1 MDPRKGGYLSSF
13 WIGDFKDVC
22 FGKGGVGWGGT
33 GHWPL
38 PHYGERV
45 SLKMR
50 SGNRKTQERE
60 ARRPGC
66 IVPALPNE

>member
-1 MDPRKGGYLSSF
+1 MDPRKGDHLSSF

-22 FGKGGVGWGGT
+22 FAGGGGGNGT
-33 GHWPL
+33 LACFPL
-38 PHYGERV
+38 WREGQPENEVR
-45 SLKMR
+45 KQK
-50 SGNRKTQERE
+50 KTQERE